1 MSPSFTWQNFDR
13 VARMLESLGYMVAGF
28 GPLIGILMLIFGSPT
43 IRLLAIAVIIGSV
56 LIALYHI
63 SFSLL
68 MNAIRTVIRQGDTE
82 AEEPK

>member
-28 GPLIGILMLIFGSPT
+28 GPLIGIILLIFGSPA
-43 IRLLAIAVIIGSV
+43 IRLMAIAVIIGSA

-68 MNAIRTVIRQGDTE
+68 MNAVRMLIKHEDTDT
-82 AEEPK
+82 KS

>member
-28 GPLIGILMLIFGSPT
+28 GPLIGVILLIFGSPA
-43 IRLLAIAVIIGSV
+43 IRLMAIAVIIGSA

-68 MNAIRTVIRQGDTE
+68 MNAVRMLIKHED
-82 AEEPK
+82 AEKPK